1 MNTLVN
7 NVIKQTSG
15 QFITVT
21 FTKNDGSTRTINGRT
36 GVRYNGKAS
45 PMHRYMGSKSYL
57 LIWSVA
63 DRGYRMVNPDTIRK
77 VSAGH
82 TVLYTK

>member
-7 NVIKQTSG
+7 NVIEQTSG

-21 FTKNDGSTRTINGRT
+21 FTKKDGSVRIINGRT
-36 GVRYNGKAS
+36 GVHYNGKAS
-45 PMHRYMGSKSYL
+45 PMRRYMGGKSYL

-63 DRGYRMVNPDTIRK
+63 DRGYRMVNPDTISK

-82 TVLYTK
+82 TVLYIK

>member
-21 FTKNDGSTRTINGRT
+21 FTKKDGSTRTINGRT

-45 PMHRYMGSKSYL
+45 PIRRYISGKSYL
-57 LIWSVA
+57 LIWSVS
-63 DRGYRMVNPDTIRK
+63 DRGYRMVNQDTISK

-82 TVLYTK
+82 TVLYVK